1 MELNLLKWVFS
12 CMTIYVV
19 VMGYLI
25 NSVQERLPLILISG
39 FRYGKFADVG
49 KSSQL
54 KIIEI
59 PKR

>member
-12 CMTIYVV
+12 CMTVYIV

-25 NSVQERLPLILISG
+25 NCVQERMPVILKSA
-39 FRYGKFADVG
+39 FKYGKFADVDN
-49 KSSQL
+49 SSQW
-54 KIIEI
+54 KITEI